1 MGNKFSEYYK
11 RKDVTS
17 TYESQREGSDYR
29 KHKRYIELGVILEFL
44 DKKPKDKLLE
54 IGCSSGFL
62 TKHLGKVTAI
72 DTSGGM
78 IKIARRRNPEA
89 TIFLSDMF
97 KLPSPFWEKSF
108 DKVVTMRVFTHLD
121 EKDLRKMLKNIKK
134 VLKPKGIII
143 FDRELFS
150 PLRTFVH
157 FFYGRIFKI
166 KGYKVYRYREEKI
179 RKIIDEE
186 GFDLIDTDYVKG
198 RVGKQMFFKARKK

>member
-1 MGNKFSEYYK
+1 LVS
-11 RKDVTS
+11 
-17 TYESQREGSDYR
+17 
-29 KHKRYIELGVILEFL
+29 
-44 DKKPKDKLLE
+44 
-54 IGCSSGFL
+54 SSGFL

-97 KLPSPFWEKSF
+97 KLPSPFWEKRF

-143 FDRELFS
+143 FDRELFFTS
-150 PLRTFVH
+150 EDICPFLLWKD
-157 FFYGRIFKI
+157 IQN
-166 KGYKVYRYREEKI
+166 KGI
-179 RKIIDEE
+179 
-186 GFDLIDTDYVKG
+186 
-198 RVGKQMFFKARKK
+198 